1 MDNKDMEN
9 SSASLDDI
17 LNSIPDDKT
26 GPEEIRSEPEALTEG
41 SIGAE
46 QPAADTETDPENE
59 ADSAEQPD
67 TSDEVQ
73 DDEPNA
79 ENEAD
84 VQEEQE
90 PKEKKTQKEKSRTIC
105 FRFAAY
111 NNYCRYF
118 SCLCRVYT

>member
-26 GPEEIRSEPEALTEG
+26 GPEEVRNEPEALTEEN
-41 SIGAE
+41 AE
-46 QPAADTETDPENE
+46 QPAADTE
-59 ADSAEQPD
+59 
-67 TSDEVQ
+67 
-73 DDEPNA
+73 
-79 ENEAD
+79 
-84 VQEEQE
+84 
-90 PKEKKTQKEKSRTIC
+90 IC